1 MPMTQKHLVRD
12 TPGPHRSL
20 HQPLWWRLAARAGS
34 INLPRL
40 HLTRA
45 DLHLPR
51 PDAARLLRAG
61 LPLIYP
67 PSCIACGAAVD
78 RPQALCADCWSTIR
92 FIERPFCERL
102 GTPFA
107 LDIGGTLH
115 SPAAIAEP
123 PVFQRARAVAAYD
136 GAARTLVHKLKY
148 NDRTELAEALGRMM
162 VRAGSELLADTD
174 LVVPVPL
181 HRWRLWRRRF
191 NQAAALAQVVS
202 HHGDIACDM
211 HMLRRVKIT
220 RSQVGLTRS
229 QRRDN
234 LAGAFRV
241 AESARLRLAQKR
253 VLVIDDVITT
263 GATANAVAR
272 ALMRGGAKTVDV
284 LSFARVVTE

>member
-1 MPMTQKHLVRD
+1 M
-12 TPGPHRSL
+12 
-20 HQPLWWRLAARAGS
+20 
-34 INLPRL
+34 N
-40 HLTRA
+40 
-45 DLHLPR
+45 LPR

-61 LPLIYP
+61 LSLIYP

-78 RPQALCADCWSTIR
+78 RPQALCPECWSTIR

-136 GAARTLVHKLKY
+136 GAARALVHKLKY

-162 VRAGSELLADTD
+162 VRAGSELLAEAD
-174 LVVPVPL
+174 LIVPVPL

-202 HHGDIACDM
+202 HHSGIACDM
-211 HMLRRVKIT
+211 QMLRRVKIT

-234 LAGAFRV
+234 LSGAFRM
-241 AESARLRLAQKR
+241 AEGARLRLAQKR

-263 GATANAVAR
+263 GSTANAVAR